1 MEQLKYTNMSKD
13 LLGDE
18 LYLKMLTELSKDYE
32 SEEMIEYGKEIIDK
46 CCLLILTFG
55 MSKVD
60 LDSFEICLK
69 DGPVK
74 ISCTEFAEKYKTYT
88 EKIKDSIIEK
98 LS

>member
-1 MEQLKYTNMSKD
+1 
-13 LLGDE
+13 
-18 LYLKMLTELSKDYE
+18 
-32 SEEMIEYGKEIIDK
+32 
-46 CCLLILTFG
+46 

-88 EKIKDSIIEK
+88 EKIKDSIIER